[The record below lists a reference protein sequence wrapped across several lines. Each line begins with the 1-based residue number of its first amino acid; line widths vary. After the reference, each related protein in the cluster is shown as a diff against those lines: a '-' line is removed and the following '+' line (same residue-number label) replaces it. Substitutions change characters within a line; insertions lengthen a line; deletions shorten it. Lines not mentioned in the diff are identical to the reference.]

1 MTGSVHTTGQLQIEK
16 LYVIIIINF
25 THRPVNTRL
34 HVTLIKLNTILM
46 LLNRVSVHHKYL
58 HYQ

>member
-1 MTGSVHTTGQLQIEK
+1 MTRSVHTTGQLQIEK
-16 LYVIIIINF
+16 LYVIIINF
-25 THRPVNTRL
+25 THHPVNTRSR
-34 HVTLIKLNTILM
+34 VVLIKFNTILM